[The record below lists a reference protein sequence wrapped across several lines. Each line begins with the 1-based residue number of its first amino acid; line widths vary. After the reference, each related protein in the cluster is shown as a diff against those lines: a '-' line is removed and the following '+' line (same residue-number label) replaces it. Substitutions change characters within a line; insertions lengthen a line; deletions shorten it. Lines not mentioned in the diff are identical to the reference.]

1 MQQSKTCCVGYSPG
15 SLSPEYNAVSR
26 ILYSRDPTTATITPI
41 GVITMK
47 IIAVTIAN
55 GTQLSGHFL
64 IPEQNVVV
72 KNLNLHQNISHS

>member
-1 MQQSKTCCVGYSPG
+1 MQQSKTYCEGHSPG
-15 SLSPEYNAVSR
+15 ALSPVYNAVSK

-41 GVITMK
+41 GVIAMK

-64 IPEQNVVV
+64 IPE
-72 KNLNLHQNISHS
+72 HSQILVIP

>member
-15 SLSPEYNAVSR
+15 SLSPVYSAVSK

-64 IPEQNVVV
+64 IPE
-72 KNLNLHQNISHS
+72 HSQILVIP